1 MEDTFCIINTSDVN
15 DICKTDKPQL
25 KLFYN
30 ITGKWFLP
38 NPISPVFYL
47 HFRDR
52 ISWIEADAVCQFH
65 HSQLVTVNTATQFE
79 DVRSYLTEL
88 YYEEPIWIGLRR
100 LVAQGPFKWTND
112 SVLSTNEYWKE
123 IPLKEEKLCVISSP
137 SDNYRW
143 TARQCNGPDVASF
156 ICEMPIPKWVQKS
169 ACIDSLNPTITV
181 TFHPE
186 KSMIKAGRVCQ
197 NTDVKY
203 IECHDP
209 QGKADKVKENGKLIK
224 EHLNCETVSKV
235 NKENV
240 TQIPITRTSTTSSHS
255 SSTISSTSKPSPTTP
270 LSIVESLSKISSTS
284 FELHSPKKTS
294 NSSSANEFFNKNVV
308 ILDTVSETSTIT
320 LPQEMSFAE
329 EPIKASKP
337 FVTNG
342 STNGPAEKY
351 NVTESPPLKSDLT
364 NLNLIPTSA
373 PTKYKPEKSV
383 IYSTEAPPENNTSTY
398 SVLTAAPSVLTNST
412 PAEESHEI
420 FNSDKDRETF
430 QNSGVVKKS
439 VKMEVVENVP
449 NSLKSI
455 VSKSS
460 EEEAALS
467 DRTYNIEG
475 TFDSDDFVNGA
486 DPINVY
492 KKIDL
497 NPLDSVTKESLLTSD
512 PVLKSSEYPST
523 PSIPFQSAD
532 KGLAS
537 VSNEERPV
545 TATPNYN
552 TSSEINPTN
561 FRVDLPLNN
570 QTTSSPNTSPKPRK
584 ASVLLSGAL
593 DDEISPKR
601 KRRVVNTDR
610 RSSYPYFLGRI
621 LG

>member
-1 MEDTFCIINTSDVN
+1 
-15 DICKTDKPQL
+15 
-25 KLFYN
+25 
-30 ITGKWFLP
+30 
-38 NPISPVFYL
+38 
-47 HFRDR
+47 
-52 ISWIEADAVCQFH
+52 
-65 HSQLVTVNTATQFE
+65 
-79 DVRSYLTEL
+79 
-88 YYEEPIWIGLRR
+88 
-100 LVAQGPFKWTND
+100 
-112 SVLSTNEYWKE
+112 
-123 IPLKEEKLCVISSP
+123 
-137 SDNYRW
+137 
-143 TARQCNGPDVASF
+143 
-156 ICEMPIPKWVQKS
+156 
-169 ACIDSLNPTITV
+169 
-181 TFHPE
+181 
-186 KSMIKAGRVCQ
+186 
-197 NTDVKY
+197 
-203 IECHDP
+203 
-209 QGKADKVKENGKLIK
+209 
-224 EHLNCETVSKV
+224 
-235 NKENV
+235 
-240 TQIPITRTSTTSSHS
+240 
-255 SSTISSTSKPSPTTP
+255 
-270 LSIVESLSKISSTS
+270 
-284 FELHSPKKTS
+284 
-294 NSSSANEFFNKNVV
+294 
-308 ILDTVSETSTIT
+308 
-320 LPQEMSFAE
+320 MSFAE